1 MTRIWSTDLASH
13 AGQPVQLAGWLHRFR
28 QLSQISF
35 LILRD
40 GKGLAQVV
48 IDDPEQV
55 AELAQLPSETV
66 LRVSG
71 TAVPVAAA
79 PGGIEVPGST
89 IEVVSVPAEGPP
101 FDLFRPVIKA
111 QLPTILDHAAVAL
124 RHPRQRALH
133 RLAAAS
139 AAGYRAALQARGFV
153 EIFTPKLVASAT
165 EGGANV
171 FPVDYFGRR
180 AYLAQSPQFYKQIMV
195 GVYER
200 VFEIGPV
207 FRAEPHDTPRH
218 LNEYVS
224 LDFEMGFIEDHT
236 TVMAM
241 LTDVIRGMLQ
251 TLDEDGREAL
261 AILNLSLPEVPT
273 EIPVIHFAEAQRRI
287 AAALGEDVE
296 GEPDL
301 APAHERWL
309 GDWARQTHGT
319 EFLFVVGYPMAKR
332 PFYTHP
338 QPDCLTY
345 SNSFDL
351 LFRGLELATGG
362 QRLHRY
368 QDYLAALGGR
378 GLSREPFLGYLDA
391 FEHGMP
397 PHGGCAIGLER
408 WVARLVGAANVRET
422 TLFPRDINRLT
433 P

>member
-171 FPVDYFGRR
+171 FPVDHFGRR

-200 VFEIGPV
+200 VSKSGPYSV
-207 FRAEPHDTPRH
+207 PSHMTLRA
-218 LNEYVS
+218 
-224 LDFEMGFIEDHT
+224 I
-236 TVMAM
+236 
-241 LTDVIRGMLQ
+241 
-251 TLDEDGREAL
+251 
-261 AILNLSLPEVPT
+261 
-273 EIPVIHFAEAQRRI
+273 
-287 AAALGEDVE
+287 
-296 GEPDL
+296 
-301 APAHERWL
+301 
-309 GDWARQTHGT
+309 
-319 EFLFVVGYPMAKR
+319 
-332 PFYTHP
+332 
-338 QPDCLTY
+338 
-345 SNSFDL
+345 
-351 LFRGLELATGG
+351 
-362 QRLHRY
+362 
-368 QDYLAALGGR
+368 
-378 GLSREPFLGYLDA
+378 
-391 FEHGMP
+391 
-397 PHGGCAIGLER
+397 
-408 WVARLVGAANVRET
+408 
-422 TLFPRDINRLT
+422 
-433 P
+433 